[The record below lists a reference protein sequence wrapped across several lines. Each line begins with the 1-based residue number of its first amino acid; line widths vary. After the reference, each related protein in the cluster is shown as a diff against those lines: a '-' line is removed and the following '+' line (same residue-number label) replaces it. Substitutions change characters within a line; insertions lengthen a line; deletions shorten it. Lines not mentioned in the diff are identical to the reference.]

1 MPAIVRFQPGEIQGY
16 ITIINLT
23 REMPNSADRLY
34 RVRRDCCGT
43 ETEMSHSAIRDTV
56 RKRRECCARCA
67 ILKKRAGGQF
77 KGGDPV
83 QRGAVMGP
91 VTVIGP
97 GSAPGRYA
105 VRWSCCGAEDER
117 AVGYLYKLK
126 SWAADGY
133 HGLCRDCYADKRA
146 GRLSEP
152 VVAAEE
158 LPYWQ
163 REPLLPPGLISAAAA
178 WPRPRLGA

>member
-91 VTVIGP
+91 VTVIRAG
-97 GSAPGRYA
+97 GSATHKR
-105 VRWSCCGAEDER
+105 VIWSCCGREDEMSHER
-117 AVGYLYKLK
+117 LYRLRHAAKTQSHEAVCKF
-126 SWAADGY
+126 
-133 HGLCRDCYADKRA
+133 CYSAKRN
-146 GRLSEP
+146 GVP
-152 VVAAEE
+152 VVFDQPPRTDWRPTEI
-158 LPYWQ
+158 
-163 REPLLPPGLISAAAA
+163 LPPGILSAAVA
-178 WPRPRLGA
+178 WPRPRVGA